1 MQRHA
6 FAIAFIA
13 GLLVVGSGSRG
24 QDGVQRTR
32 EALAARSKAGSLRPI
47 LDVLDRANLSGSL
60 EFSGRC
66 DSFRVQDFPDFPKFR
81 APATREGSPLQTLR
95 EMFAHDPAMRVTQD
109 PDGTIR
115 MIERGVTTDIL
126 NVRISHIP
134 FESGEPPAP
143 RPIYGGNIALS
154 HILGAPE
161 VKLFMDTHH
170 IEWPFPVFAPISGI
184 FDVVP
189 PEVPHLSGPL
199 DNVTFSEAMD
209 HVLETFP
216 GIWIY
221 ENCPRSATR
230 KRLVYF
236 HFFYLQK
243 LGTGEE
249 YVQ

>member
-24 QDGVQRTR
+24 QDEVQRSR
-32 EALAARSKAGSLRPI
+32 EALASLSKEGSLRPI
-47 LDVLDRANLSGSL
+47 LQVLDKAKLSGSL

-66 DSFRVQDFPDFPKFR
+66 ASFRVQDFPDFPKFR
-81 APATREGSPLQTLR
+81 APATSGGSPLQTLR
-95 EMFAHDPAMRVTQD
+95 EMFADDPAMRVMQD

-115 MIERGVTTDIL
+115 MIEKGVSTDIL
-126 NVRISHIP
+126 NVKIDRIP
-134 FESGEPPAP
+134 FESGRPPAP
-143 RPIYGGNIALS
+143 HPIYGANIALT
-154 HILGAPE
+154 HILAAPE
-161 VKLFMDTHH
+161 VKLFMKAHD
-170 IEWPFPVFAPISGI
+170 IEWGPVFGPLSGI
-184 FDVVP
+184 VGGKIP

-199 DNVTFSEAMD
+199 YDSTFSEAMD
-209 HVLETFP
+209 YVLKAFP

-221 ENCPRSATR
+221 ENCPRSATK

-236 HFFYLQK
+236 HFFYLQE